1 VKQVIARKKWFQN
14 GTDMLLITT
23 STADDL
29 FRNVNVD
36 DLE

>member
-1 VKQVIARKKWFQN
+1 VKQVIARKKWFQSA
-14 GTDMLLITT
+14 TDMLLITT

-29 FRNVNVD
+29 LRNIIID

>member
-1 VKQVIARKKWFQN
+1 MVSECTN
-14 GTDMLLITT
+14 MLLITT

-29 FRNVNVD
+29 LHNVNID